1 MTAAARN
8 TKQVTRSAPA
18 RWNVPGQPPHAG
30 WSYADLIGSSDG
42 SLLDQMPRP
51 LKPPGK
57 ATKETT

>member
-30 WSYADLIGSSDG
+30 WSYAEMLTDEGK
-42 SLLDQMPRP
+42 SLLSSLPKP
-51 LKPPGK
+51 LKPPGR
-57 ATKETT
+57 TR